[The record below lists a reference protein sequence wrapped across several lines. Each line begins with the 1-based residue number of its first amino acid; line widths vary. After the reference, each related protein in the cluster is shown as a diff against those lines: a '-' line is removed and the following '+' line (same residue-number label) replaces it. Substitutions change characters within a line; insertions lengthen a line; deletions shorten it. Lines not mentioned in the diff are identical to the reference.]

1 MNKASLVISLCVLV
15 VSGCSIWDTQEM
27 EAEKSPASA
36 AVETEPVDLAVETP
50 AKETRASTTRILSRD
65 DIRRLQQR
73 LKEVG
78 LDAGPADGVAGPR
91 TKAAFVRFQ
100 SGCSKIKTLIETV
113 AESESHSPNASP
125 AGTRTPSRQETQAMQ
140 TQLRD
145 SGFDPGSSDG
155 IFGNR
160 TRSVLVQLKNN
171 CPTVNDFAAILD
183 QASVLVEKQVGR
195 AQATTNA
202 SNKFQTISPANGREV
217 SKPAAVSQRGQSPE
231 EIRILQLR
239 LRDAGFDPGPFDGVM
254 GPKTR
259 LALQLYETSQRGKKT
274 KISVTTTGGGQ
285 Y

>member
-1 MNKASLVISLCVLV
+1 VNKASLLISLSVLV

-27 EAEKSPASA
+27 EAEKSPVSA
-36 AVETEPVDLAVETP
+36 AVEREPVDLTTDTP
-50 AKETRASTTRILSRD
+50 AKETRASTPRILSRD

-73 LKEVG
+73 LKEIG
-78 LDAGPADGVAGPR
+78 LDAGPADGVAGAR

-100 SGCSKIKTLIETV
+100 SGCSKIKTLIEPV
-113 AESESHSPNASP
+113 AAAESHSPNASP

-140 TQLRD
+140 IQLRD
-145 SGFDPGSSDG
+145 AGFNPGPSDG

-160 TRSVLVQLKNN
+160 TRSVLVQLKTN
-171 CPTVNDFAAILD
+171 CPTVNDFMAILD
-183 QASVLVEKQVGR
+183 QASLPVEKQVGR
-195 AQATTNA
+195 AQATINA
-202 SNKFQTISPANGREV
+202 SNKFQTISSANGREA
-217 SKPAAVSQRGQSPE
+217 SKMVGVSQRGESPE

-259 LALQLYETSQRGKKT
+259 LALQLYETSQPGKKT

>member
-1 MNKASLVISLCVLV
+1 VNKASLLISLSVLV

-27 EAEKSPASA
+27 EAEKSPVSA
-36 AVETEPVDLAVETP
+36 AVETEPVDLATDTP
-50 AKETRASTTRILSRD
+50 AKETRASTPRILSRE

-73 LKEVG
+73 LKEIG
-78 LDAGPADGVAGPR
+78 LNAGPADGVAGAR
-91 TKAAFVRFQ
+91 TKSAFVRFQ
-100 SGCSKIKTLIETV
+100 TGCSKIKTLIET
-113 AESESHSPNASP
+113 AEAESHSQNASP

-140 TQLRD
+140 IQLRD
-145 SGFDPGSSDG
+145 AGFDPGPSDG

-160 TRSVLVQLKNN
+160 TRSVLVQLKTN
-171 CPTVNDFAAILD
+171 CPTVNEFVAILD
-183 QASVLVEKQVGR
+183 QASVPVEKRVGR
-195 AQATTNA
+195 AQVTTDA
-202 SNKFQTISPANGREV
+202 SNKFQTISSANGREA
-217 SKPAAVSQRGQSPE
+217 SKMAGVSQRAESPE

-274 KISVTTTGGGQ
+274 KISVTTTSGGQ